1 MKYYVSCVC
10 EHWKEERNMSIISKE
25 DMNEHF
31 VRIDK
36 MVRTDDGFYIEYP
49 YSPEGNLFDYLMKNG
64 DQSGE
69 KK

>member
-1 MKYYVSCVC
+1 
-10 EHWKEERNMSIISKE
+10 MSIISKE